1 MVEVSESPSLP
12 RLLLA
17 SGSPRRRQLLD
28 ALGLRYLRASA
39 DIDERAAAYPP
50 LAKAEHLARPGI
62 VTLGADTMIEL
73 GTERIGKPVDAADAT
88 TMLRALSGRTHTVRT
103 EVALIGAAGRRLRFG
118 VRSQVTMRPRDDAAI
133 GAYVAT
139 GEPLD
144 KAGSY
149 ALQGRGAALVESFAG
164 CYSNIVGLPLC
175 HAFAAL
181 RKMGIAIPVRPERAF
196 ENTFGFECPA
206 AAIGRS
212 HGRSLRDGAE
222 YDSTDDA
229 RSARIR

>member
-1 MVEVSESPSLP
+1 MSGPPSLP
-12 RLLLA
+12 RLILA
-17 SGSPRRRQLLD
+17 SGSPRRRELLD
-28 ALGLRYLRASA
+28 ALGVRYARSSV
-39 DIDERAAAYPP
+39 DVDERAAAHPA

-62 VTLGADTMIEL
+62 VTLAADTMIEL
-73 GTERIGKPVDAADAT
+73 GAERIGKPTDDADAT
-88 TMLRALSGRTHTVRT
+88 VMLRTLAGRTHVVRT

-118 VRSQVTMRPRDDAAI
+118 VRSQVTMRPRDDAGIA
-133 GAYVAT
+133 AYVAT

-175 HAFAAL
+175 HVFAAL
-181 RKMGIAIPVRPERAF
+181 RKMGVAIPVRPEQAF
-196 ENTFGFECPA
+196 ENTFGFGCPA
-206 AAIGRS
+206 AASARSQGRF
-212 HGRSLRDGAE
+212 LRDGVE

-229 RSARIR
+229 RAARLR